1 VHERSGGEG
10 KEDGRRGWKSK
21 NSIEKS
27 GRKQA
32 EVGKEWGRKIVCTKR
47 KRSEQ
52 KIEEKEKKFINTD
65 IIQNK
70 KLLRDWDWW

>member
-1 VHERSGGEG
+1 MREVEKKEKEIEK
-10 KEDGRRGWKSK
+10 KEDENPKKST
-21 NSIEKS
+21 EKS
-27 GRKQA
+27 GRKRA
-32 EVGKEWGRKIVCTKR
+32 EVGKEWGRRIVCTKR

-52 KIEEKEKKFINTD
+52 KIEEKEKEFINAD